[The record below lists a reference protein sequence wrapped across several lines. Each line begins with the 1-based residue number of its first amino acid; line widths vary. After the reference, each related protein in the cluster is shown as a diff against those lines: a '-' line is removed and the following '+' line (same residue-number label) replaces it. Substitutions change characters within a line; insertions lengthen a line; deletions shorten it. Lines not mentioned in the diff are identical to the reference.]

1 MEVLDEAEQWDA
13 LRRGGPN
20 GLFMVVLGL
29 AWWAAAL
36 DNVSGNEELCGALD
50 DATWVMQHIISSLKI
65 GREGQPVKR
74 AGDSGLD
81 TALAKRW
88 APFNLEI
95 NLVLTAV
102 SGHESCQTWPRCYSA
117 QHYKA
122 V

>member
-1 MEVLDEAEQWDA
+1 
-13 LRRGGPN
+13 
-20 GLFMVVLGL
+20 MVVLGL

-36 DNVSGNEELCGALD
+36 DNMSGNKELCGALN

-65 GREGQPVKR
+65 GREGQPVKQ
-74 AGDSGLD
+74 AGDSSLD

-102 SGHESCQTWPRCYSA
+102 SGHKSYQT
-117 QHYKA
+117 
-122 V
+122 